1 MNTKAKEVLIE
12 SLPAESATPIVNG
25 DKADVAFSKA
35 QAQITA
41 NASQISTNTNN
52 LSTEITNRQTGDN
65 QNAANLSTHEANYS
79 NPHQVTLEQARA
91 QGNLVAGDIDMG
103 THKIV
108 NVPDATTPQ
117 QPLTKNQF
125 DNYNASVGRNKGPI
139 DCSTNPNYP
148 AANVGD
154 RFEVTVAGKIG
165 GANGITVNVWDEIVC
180 STANSGGDQATV
192 GADFYIVQGNI
203 DRATETTSG
212 FAALA
217 TITQALAGTDDQ
229 NIMTALKVM
238 SAIVDQNKVFNSTV
252 PVYNL
257 TEIYVQM
264 QKDGT
269 IQGMSASSDIT
280 GLQYKIGANG
290 TYAAFS
296 ANVAFTAGQQVWF
309 KWTYVSQTV
318 TTGNIF
324 FNGKYN

>member
-1 MNTKAKEVLIE
+1 MNTKAKEVKIE
-12 SLPAESATPIVNG
+12 TLPSESATAIQNG
-25 DKADVAFSKA
+25 DTADVAFGKA
-35 QAQITA
+35 QAQINA
-41 NASQISTNTNN
+41 NASQISTNASNI
-52 LSTEITNRQTGDN
+52 SAEITNRQTGDN
-65 QNAANLSTHEANYS
+65 TNAANLSSHESNFA

-91 QGNLVAGDIDMG
+91 QNNQVSGDIDMS
-103 THKIV
+103 THKII
-108 NVPDATTPQ
+108 NVPDASSPQ

-165 GANGITVNVWDEIVC
+165 GASGITVNVWDEIVC
-180 STANSGGDQATV
+180 QTANSGGDQATV
-192 GADFYIVQGNI
+192 GADFYVVQGNI

-238 SAIVDQNKVFNSTV
+238 GAIVDQNKIFNNTL

-257 TEIYVQM
+257 TEIYWQP
-264 QKDGT
+264 QKGGT
-269 IQGMSASSDIT
+269 LQGLSTSADLT
-280 GLQYKIGANG
+280 GIQYKIGANG
-290 TYAAFS
+290 TYANFT
-296 ANVAFTAGQQVWF
+296 ANVAFTAGQQIWLR
-309 KWTYVSQTV
+309 WSYVSQSV

>member
-1 MNTKAKEVLIE
+1 MNTKAKEVKIE
-12 SLPAESATPIVNG
+12 TLPSESATAIQNG
-25 DKADVAFSKA
+25 DTADVAFAKA

-41 NASQISTNTNN
+41 NASQISTNASNI
-52 LSTEITNRQTGDN
+52 SAEITNRQTADN
-65 QNAANLSTHEANYS
+65 TNAANLSSHESNFA

-91 QGNLVAGDIDMG
+91 QNNQVAGDIDMA
-103 THKIV
+103 THKII
-108 NVPDATTPQ
+108 NVPDASSPQ

-154 RFEVTVAGKIG
+154 RFEVTVAGKVG
-165 GANGITVNVWDEIVC
+165 GASGITVNVWDEIVC
-180 STANSGGDQATV
+180 QTANSGGDQATV

-238 SAIVDQNKVFNSTV
+238 TAIVDQNKVFSGAM

-257 TEIYVQM
+257 TEMYVQM
-264 QKDGT
+264 QKAGT
-269 IQGMSASSDIT
+269 LQGVSSSSDIT
-280 GLQYKIGANG
+280 NVQFKIGANG

-296 ANVAFTAGQQVWF
+296 SNVAFNAGDQIYFSWG
-309 KWTYVSQTV
+309 YVSQSKTL
-318 TTGNIF
+318 GNIF